1 MSPWQ
6 RWRLIRRLR
15 AIERRDRRRL
25 AELARLH
32 PGLEVHPDAA
42 SAFGTATFEL
52 EPGARVR
59 IGPGVVTE
67 RRLDGVRIS
76 VRSGGELEIGEG
88 TWLRSDLAP
97 VILCVFQDAHIRI
110 GPDCFLNGC
119 HVSAKTGVDIG
130 REAWI
135 GPGSRVW
142 DADQHA
148 MDFDTPERRQPVRI
162 GNHVWVASDVT
173 VLRGVEIGDG
183 SVIGTRA
190 LVTRSIPASSLAYGM
205 PAAVHGSVGD
215 RRGIPI

>member
-1 MSPWQ
+1 MW
-6 RWRLIRRLR
+6 WMWRLR
-15 AIERRDRRRL
+15 AVAWRDRRRL
-25 AELARLH
+25 RALARRH
-32 PGLEVHPDAA
+32 PGLDVHPDAA
-42 SAFGTATFEL
+42 SAFATATFDL
-52 EPGARVR
+52 QDGAKVR

-67 RRLDGVRIS
+67 RRLEGVRIS

-97 VILCVFQDAHIRI
+97 VILSVFQDARIRI

-119 HVSAKTGVDIG
+119 QISAKSEVDVG

-148 MDFDTPERRQPVRI
+148 MDFDTPERSQPVRI
-162 GNHVWVASDVT
+162 GNHVWIASDVT

-183 SVIGTRA
+183 SVVGTRA
-190 LVTRSIPASSLAYGM
+190 LVTASLPASSLAYGV
-205 PAAVHGSVGD
+205 PAAVHGQVGD